1 MGTSDPTTRVRLE
14 LRRTWLI
21 WSVLPL
27 AAFLV
32 ALVLSTVAYASQPVL
47 SQKRAEDSFYTFLA
61 ISALV
66 FLFAFTIDGYWTNPR
81 RVAEAI
87 VKRLNLGLPPANTG
101 PESPAPELAASP
113 QERATVAHDVVVGS
127 ASSLA
132 FMGHA
137 IGLAGILCLVA
148 GAGPVHAYLLVSVA
162 VSYQLYLFSRHPYYE
177 RVVEA
182 AHNGELRTEEED
194 EKGKKAKKDNR
205 TR

>member
-66 FLFAFTIDGYWTNPR
+66 FLFAFTIDGYWTNPK

-87 VKRLNLGLPPANTG
+87 VRRLNLDLAPADPRT
-101 PESPAPELAASP
+101 ESPAPELAASP

-127 ASSLA
+127 ASSLG

-137 IGLAGILCLVA
+137 IGLAGILCLLA
-148 GAGPVHAYLLVSVA
+148 GAGSVHAYLLISVA

-194 EKGKKAKKDNR
+194 EKGKRARKDNR
-205 TR
+205 AK

>member
-1 MGTSDPTTRVRLE
+1 MGTNDPTARVRLE

-32 ALVLSTVAYASQPVL
+32 ALVLSTVAHASQPVL

-66 FLFAFTIDGYWTNPR
+66 FLFAFTIDGYWTNPK

-87 VKRLNLGLPPANTG
+87 VKRLNLSPKAPDSAG
-101 PESPAPELAASP
+101 ESPPPELAAP
-113 QERATVAHDVVVGS
+113 PERRATIAHEVVVGS
-127 ASSLA
+127 ASSLG
-132 FMGHA
+132 FMGHV
-137 IGLAGILCLVA
+137 IGLAGILCLLA
-148 GAGPVHAYLLVSVA
+148 GAGPVHAYLLISVA

-177 RVVEA
+177 RVVAA
-182 AHNGELRTEEED
+182 AHNGELRAEEED

-205 TR
+205 KM

>member
-1 MGTSDPTTRVRLE
+1 MGTSDPTTRVRLD

-27 AAFLV
+27 AAFLL

-47 SQKRAEDSFYTFLA
+47 SQKRAEDSFYTLLA

-66 FLFAFTIDGYWTNPR
+66 FLFAFTVDGYWTNPR
-81 RVAEAI
+81 RVAETI
-87 VKRLNLGLPPANTG
+87 VRRFSSGAAPVTKGDDEQP
-101 PESPAPELAASP
+101 PELAVSP
-113 QERATVAHDVVVGS
+113 EQRATVASEVVLSS
-127 ASSLA
+127 ASSLG
-132 FMGHA
+132 FMGHV
-137 IGLAGILCLVA
+137 IGLAGILCLIG

-182 AHNGELRTEEED
+182 AHSGELRVEEDD
-194 EKGKKAKKDNR
+194 EKGKKSKTDNR
-205 TR
+205 KK